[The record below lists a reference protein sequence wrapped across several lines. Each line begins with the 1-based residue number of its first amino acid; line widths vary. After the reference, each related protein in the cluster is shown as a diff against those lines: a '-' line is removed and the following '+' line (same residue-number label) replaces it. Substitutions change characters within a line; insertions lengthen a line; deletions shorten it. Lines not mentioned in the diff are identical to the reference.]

1 MFKYVRCID
10 AEGCDELVLGKKYRV
25 MAHLEDGALYVIR
38 NEGRKGDEAYR
49 KERFEVVVV
58 AAQESTGCRHRINY
72 RLGSPEIREAWFAY
86 KRAERSIPLSVS
98 SFVAGWN
105 AAKEVKHEG

>member
-10 AEGCDELVLGKKYRV
+10 AEGCPFLTEGKEYSVKE
-25 MAHLEDGALYVIR
+25 ASGFCDIAAEDGVLRHYA
-38 NEGRKGDEAYR
+38 
-49 KERFEVVVV
+49 KERFEEVVV
-58 AAQESTGCRHRINY
+58 AAQGSTGCRHRINY

-86 KRAERSIPLSVS
+86 KRAERGIPLSVS